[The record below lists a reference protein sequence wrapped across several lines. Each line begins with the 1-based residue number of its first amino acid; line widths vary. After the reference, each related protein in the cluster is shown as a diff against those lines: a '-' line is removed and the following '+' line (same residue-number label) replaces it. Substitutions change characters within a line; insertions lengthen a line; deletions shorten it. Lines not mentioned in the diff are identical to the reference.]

1 MKVNYFR
8 EMKTHHLVITAEN
21 CLCPDYQMKMLQ
33 NNEIEGLLRPFV
45 RQVDGDLEY
54 DYLITGYRSLQTT
67 AESESLS
74 GALIGALVEQLC
86 RLLEEMERYMIDGE
100 YLALRP
106 EFIYLE
112 QTNEGVGNIRYCFF
126 PFQASDW
133 DKQMKDLMKFV
144 INEMDY
150 REKQAVNP
158 VYELFEE
165 ASREMID
172 LSEMK
177 KTAGLLRK
185 KISETEEKEG
195 NNEGDKEGD
204 ADEDAKGKNMGES
217 IWEMK
222 ESGEADKTVRG
233 ERKGR
238 AGRTEPGRNEKAYP
252 VVLRSEDIL
261 WMDGF
266 GKYEAEKRK
275 RQRRKSRGGNPDE
288 RREIALPGNRKKSI
302 LEVIGRR
309 QRD

>member
-1 MKVNYFR
+1 MEGDGYGMKVNYFR

-21 CLCPDYQMKMLQ
+21 CLCPDYQMKMIQ

-54 DYLITGYRSLQTT
+54 DYLITGYRSLQTV

-74 GALIGALVEQLC
+74 GALIGAVIEQLC
-86 RLLEEMERYMIDGE
+86 RLLEEMERYLIDGE

-106 EFIYLE
+106 EFIYLG
-112 QTNEGVGNIRYCFF
+112 QTNESVGDVRYCFF

-133 DKQMKDLMKFV
+133 DKQMKELMKFV

-172 LSEMK
+172 LSAMK
-177 KTAGLLRK
+177 KTACLLRQ
-185 KISETEEKEG
+185 KISETEEKEEREEKDA
-195 NNEGDKEGD
+195 NETAQEMRKFGETDKAEQEKR
-204 ADEDAKGKNMGES
+204 AEPE
-217 IWEMK
+217 
-222 ESGEADKTVRG
+222 
-233 ERKGR
+233 ER
-238 AGRTEPGRNEKAYP
+238 AELGRNGKAYP
-252 VVLRSEDIL
+252 VVLRSEDVL

-266 GKYEAEKRK
+266 GKYETEKRK
-275 RQRRKSRGGNPDE
+275 RQRRKSRDGNPDE
-288 RREIALPGNRKKSI
+288 RREIALLGGRKKSI

-309 QRD
+309 QRN